1 MMRRLVLWAILSFAL
16 LGRAE
21 LSFYDGVAVYVNDK
35 VITVET
41 VLQQMRMN
49 FDLSRVPP
57 EELPGQ
63 IRQLFPVVRDLLI
76 DRMLIL
82 KAYEDSGAH
91 LPDEVVN
98 ERIKAIVAEEF
109 DGNEAKL
116 REALRKQRMTYDAWV
131 KQVRED
137 IIVQAMRQLQV
148 GKKVSV
154 SPKQVKLYFAEHMDD
169 FAEEGG
175 THVRTILLTP
185 DQGTAVAEEVQAA
198 LAAGTP
204 FEEVARKYSADSQ
217 AAQGGDWGFV
227 NPKEVF
233 SPQIVEALAKLKP
246 GEHSGILEASGYRS
260 LVQKVEV
267 KHGRRPSFTEA
278 WPRVEAAVK
287 NELGQARYNAWI
299 ESLRARAYI
308 KVMDIHL

>member
-1 MMRRLVLWAILSFAL
+1 MRRLALLAVLTFAL

-57 EELPGQ
+57 EQLPGQ

-98 ERIKAIVAEEF
+98 ERIKAIVADEF

-175 THVRTILLTP
+175 TRVRTILLTP
-185 DQGTAVAEEVQAA
+185 DQGAAVAEEVQAA

-233 SPQIVEALAKLKP
+233 SPQIVEALTKLKA
-246 GEHSGILEASGYRS
+246 GEHSGILEAAGYRS
-260 LVQKVEV
+260 IVQKVEV
-267 KHGRRPSFTEA
+267 KRGRRPSFAEA

-299 ESLRARAYI
+299 EGLRARAYI
-308 KVMDIHL
+308 KVMDVNL